1 MIFDKTTQTAAV
13 IGAMECEVSLLCGL
27 LENGREYREGRFL
40 FHRGKIGGTDVV
52 IARAG
57 VGKVNAAVCT
67 ATLIAKFS
75 PAFVINTG
83 CMGGIDPVLRQNDV
97 VVATDTVEYD
107 ITYGSLGTPEGV
119 IFLPDGGEA
128 DSFACD
134 EEISERLCEAV
145 GRCGRTAHR
154 GRIVSGD
161 RFVSDSAFRNYLR
174 ERFGASGCEMEG
186 AAAAHACALAK
197 VPFGLVR
204 SVSDTAD
211 GDAGISFDAFAE
223 GASRLSAQIVSE
235 FISSL

>member
-27 LENGREYREGRFL
+27 LENRREYRVGKFV
-40 FHRGKIGGTDVV
+40 FHRGMIGGTDVV
-52 IARAG
+52 VARAG

-67 ATLIAKFS
+67 ATLISKFS
-75 PAFVINTG
+75 PAFVVNTG
-83 CMGGIDPVLRQNDV
+83 CMGGIDPILRQNDV
-97 VVATDTVEYD
+97 VAATDTVEYD
-107 ITYGSLGTPEGV
+107 ITYGSLGTPDGV
-119 IFLPDGGEA
+119 IFLPDGSEA
-128 DSFACD
+128 DCFACD
-134 EEISERLCEAV
+134 AEITDRLCEAV
-145 GRCGRTAHR
+145 ERCGRAAHR

-161 RFVSDSAFRNYLR
+161 KFVSDPGFRSYLR

-186 AAAAHACALAK
+186 AAAAHACALAN

-211 GDAGISFDAFAE
+211 GDAGVSFETFAE
-223 GASRLSAQIVSE
+223 GASRLSAQIVSS